1 MLLAVLE
8 VLVRKHRIMKPF
20 YLLLMTLPFT
30 QSQLLDETDVH
41 NTDTHW
47 NHVTIRRLIDTRI
60 HNKPNDYE
68 TKDNTEQGKNIARE
82 WSGSIDPETDL
93 DAFGRKV
100 CKVTTCRRGQCVFA
114 GCSNPTSCNGGF
126 SFSRCCHSHNHN
138 CWMKQM
144 CTTPIRIGITL
155 QYDVSSI
162 PEFITNRTITKQ
174 KTTLKPNR

>member
-1 MLLAVLE
+1 MKEVILTLPFVVVKML
-8 VLVRKHRIMKPF
+8 F
-20 YLLLMTLPFT
+20 FFLLLTLLPFT

-41 NTDTHW
+41 NIDTHW

-100 CKVTTCRRGQCVFA
+100 CKIIGALQSEMIKATILHRRERPDHHHVFSQCTKV
-114 GCSNPTSCNGGF
+114 GERQNEIVHL
-126 SFSRCCHSHNHN
+126 SF
-138 CWMKQM
+138 
-144 CTTPIRIGITL
+144 
-155 QYDVSSI
+155 
-162 PEFITNRTITKQ
+162 
-174 KTTLKPNR
+174 